1 MGQIKMQCT
10 VAVGTTNFD
19 ELIKALDTTTF
30 HDLLVKAGFTRL
42 IIQYGTGDYEP
53 SFLKESTELQVM
65 AARVVMLE
73 NVINKSDLVISHCGA
88 GIVLECLRSTK
99 NEGLEEL

>member
-1 MGQIKMQCT
+1 
-10 VAVGTTNFD
+10 
-19 ELIKALDTTTF
+19 
-30 HDLLVKAGFTRL
+30 
-42 IIQYGTGDYEP
+42 
-53 SFLKESTELQVM
+53 M

-99 NEGLEEL
+99 NEGLEELILG